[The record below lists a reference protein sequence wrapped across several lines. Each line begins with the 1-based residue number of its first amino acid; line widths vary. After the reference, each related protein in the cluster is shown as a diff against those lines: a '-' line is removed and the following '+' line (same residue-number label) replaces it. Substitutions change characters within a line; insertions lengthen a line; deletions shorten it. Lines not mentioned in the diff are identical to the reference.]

1 MYDEIE
7 STIREEAIVQMD
19 IAIYKS
25 IAYDRM
31 EKIKN
36 ETYGNRTFN
45 KSYQIDWKMSIAM
58 LLNVFG

>member
-1 MYDEIE
+1 M
-7 STIREEAIVQMD
+7 QMD